1 MNVNDEIKT
10 RKMRVIGN
18 DGEQIGVLGRKEA
31 LLLAQEKELDLVEVA
46 PNAKPPVAKIM
57 DYGKFKY
64 EQKKKQKKNMKKNK
78 TQLKE
83 IQFGPK
89 TEEHDFN
96 FKMRHIKRFLEKG
109 HRVKIGVYFRGRE
122 LAYLDRG
129 EEILNEIYEDLKDD
143 VVLQKE
149 IEKQGRL
156 MFMIVAPKS

>member
-46 PNAKPPVAKIM
+46 PNAKPSVAKIM

-89 TEEHDFN
+89 TEEHDYN
-96 FKMRHIKRFLEKG
+96 LKMRHIKRFLEKG

>member
-46 PNAKPPVAKIM
+46 PNAKPSVAKIM

>member
-1 MNVNDEIKT
+1 
-10 RKMRVIGN
+10 MRVIGN